1 MRYVVVQDEKLKAL
15 LEQKKSLID
24 EGKLLEEEARKID
37 EKRSKIILKV
47 GRLDSKAQVILK
59 NYTTETLGEFE
70 TYGELK
76 NVDGELHME
85 IIDQVE
91 KFKETYKQVMAERN
105 GTVETAS

>member
-1 MRYVVVQDEKLKAL
+1 MRYVVIQDDKLKAL
-15 LEQKKSLID
+15 LEQKKILID
-24 EGKLLEEEARKID
+24 EGKALEEEAIKID
-37 EKRSKIILKV
+37 DKRSKILLKIS
-47 GRLDSKAQVILK
+47 RLDGKAQVILK

-105 GTVETAS
+105 KE